1 MAKKTF
7 KSKVNTERKE
17 LADFDIFEETFYIKP
32 ALPTSFYIDLM
43 ATLAEMQETKNSTA
57 FVRELKPFFRKSL
70 VAESAKR
77 FEKILDSEDKIID
90 IETLIEIF
98 DYIIS
103 ETANRPTSG
112 SAK

>member
-7 KSKVNTERKE
+7 KSKVTAERKE
-17 LADFDIFEETFYIKP
+17 LADFEIFDETFYIKP
-32 ALPTSFYIDLM
+32 AVPTSFYIDLM
-43 ATLAEMQETKNSTA
+43 ATLAEMQETKNTTA
-57 FVRELKPFFRKSL
+57 FVRELKPFFNKAL

-77 FEKILDSEDKIID
+77 FAKILDSEDKIID
-90 IETLIEIF
+90 IETLMEIF

-112 SAK
+112 SDK

>member
-7 KSKVNTERKE
+7 QSKVNPVREE
-17 LADFDIFEETFYIKP
+17 LAEFEIFDETFQVKP

-43 ATLAEMQETKNSTA
+43 ATLAEMQETKSSTA
-57 FVRELKPFFRKSL
+57 FVRELKPFFRKAL
-70 VAESAKR
+70 TAEAAKR
-77 FEKILDSEDKIID
+77 FEAILDSDDKIID

-112 SAK
+112 SSK